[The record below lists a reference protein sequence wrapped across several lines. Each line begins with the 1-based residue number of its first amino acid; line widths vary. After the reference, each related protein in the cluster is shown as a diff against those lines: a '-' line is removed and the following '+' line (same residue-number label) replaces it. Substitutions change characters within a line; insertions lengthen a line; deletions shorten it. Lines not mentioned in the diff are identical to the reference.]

1 MISEQ
6 IAGLSYK
13 DKIKSIIAEQLGVKV
28 EEAIPTASFI
38 DDLGADSLDLVEII
52 LEIEN
57 AYNIDID
64 DSELDN
70 LKSVQ
75 DIIDEVTGI
84 KPRTI
89 PNNNGSIIIFIF
101 F

>member
-1 MISEQ
+1 MTHLEVTKAAIS
-6 IAGLSYK
+6 
-13 DKIKSIIAEQLGVKV
+13 KV
-28 EEAIPTASFI
+28 LHIVDEIEITETSNLV
-38 DDLGADSLDLVEII
+38 DLGADSLDLVEII

-75 DIIDEVTGI
+75 DIINYLEET
-84 KPRTI
+84 K
-89 PNNNGSIIIFIF
+89 
-101 F
+101 